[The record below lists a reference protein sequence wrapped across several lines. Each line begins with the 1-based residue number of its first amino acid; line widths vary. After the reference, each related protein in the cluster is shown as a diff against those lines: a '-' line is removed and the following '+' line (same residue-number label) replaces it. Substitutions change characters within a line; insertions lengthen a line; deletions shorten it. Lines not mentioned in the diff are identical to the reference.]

1 MFYRT
6 KRRMLCVYT
15 FLRHTLIL
23 SDRDWN
29 SFDRKDKIFKVK
41 QQSWSGWMHF
51 PQRPVNNQQNSPN
64 STIYHVQMQ
73 IRGAGAGSLTVWLVD
88 IGCGVWGQIAA
99 LQLQHE
105 QIRNVTLT
113 MTNKTHLTKYRCS
126 TECHYYFTCQ
136 RPAWSTELFIVF
148 IIFIFTTFLNI
159 TNRIWP
165 LFMQAGRVPT
175 QL

>member
-1 MFYRT
+1 
-6 KRRMLCVYT
+6 
-15 FLRHTLIL
+15 
-23 SDRDWN
+23 
-29 SFDRKDKIFKVK
+29 
-41 QQSWSGWMHF
+41 
-51 PQRPVNNQQNSPN
+51 
-64 STIYHVQMQ
+64 MQ

-136 RPAWSTELFIVF
+136 RPAWSTELFIIF

-165 LFMQAGRVPT
+165 LFMQAGRVPSSHT
-175 QL
+175 TINQWKETVFQQQNRYTENTFKNTFTTLPTTTTYYLTIKHHTDKYRLYKQLK